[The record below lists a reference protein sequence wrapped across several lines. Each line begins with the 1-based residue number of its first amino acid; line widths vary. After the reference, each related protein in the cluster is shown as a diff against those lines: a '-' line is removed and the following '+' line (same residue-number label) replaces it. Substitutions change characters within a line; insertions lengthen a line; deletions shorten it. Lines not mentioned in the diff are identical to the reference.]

1 MAICPNCLND
11 MPDGRV
17 LCDLCEATIA
27 RKVAEAAALIA
38 PASAGPETPDVPETP
53 VVPEVVDVTE
63 TPVASGAPQF
73 YPEFVAPQPMVV
85 EEEIPFFSVPL
96 TKEQLPA
103 QFKPLG
109 AWAYFGFSLL
119 FAIPVIGWI
128 VLLVFALGGTANLNL
143 RNYAR
148 SYFCAL
154 LVMLILTGIAVGA
167 VFALGIKL
175 DSLLQYIPWM
185 K

>member
-11 MPDGRV
+11 MPEGKV
-17 LCDLCEATIA
+17 LCDVCEATIA

-38 PASAGPETPDVPETP
+38 PAPAEPETPDVPETP
-53 VVPEVVDVTE
+53 VVPEVTE
-63 TPVASGAPQF
+63 TPAVTGAPQF
-73 YPEFVAPQPMVV
+73 YPEFVAPHPVV
-85 EEEIPFFSVPL
+85 EETPAFSVPL

-103 QFKPLG
+103 KFKPLG

-128 VLLVFALGGTANLNL
+128 VLLVLALGGGTNLNL

-154 LVMLILTGIAVGA
+154 LVMLILAGAAVGA
-167 VFALGIKL
+167 VFALDIKL
-175 DSLLQYIPWM
+175 DDIWQYIQPYLS